1 MNASVHLT
9 IVGTSL
15 SVMSDYVLVNLSNFI
30 SVCQTLSQSISFTP
44 IAAPLSSILI

>member
-30 SVCQTLSQSISFTP
+30 SVCQTLSQSVKLD
-44 IAAPLSSILI
+44 LSLYHLLQ